1 MANKPDDYVVIS
13 FADSE
18 TVASTINPSD
28 FVEGYGK
35 VYVFI
40 EEDKPIN
47 RGVLYISESLNKVI
61 RQVEAYRNLD
71 NDEFYFDNDILND
84 KVHLFFKSNRNSVDE
99 YTIRGHQFLNSFE
112 LSINT
117 LGIEHDTMLKKVGNI
132 IFARIKQ
139 LEKDMA
145 MVREYERTNDEK
157 ILQKLTKEEA

>member
-1 MANKPDDYVVIS
+1 MNLSMQNKPRHHL
-13 FADSE
+13 E
-18 TVASTINPSD
+18 
-28 FVEGYGK
+28 
-35 VYVFI
+35 
-40 EEDKPIN
+40 
-47 RGVLYISESLNKVI
+47 
-61 RQVEAYRNLD
+61 D

-99 YTIRGHQFLNSFE
+99 YSIRGHQFLNSFE

-117 LGIEHDTMLKKVGNI
+117 LGIEHDTMLKKLGNI

-145 MVREYERTNDEK
+145 MVREYVRTNDEK